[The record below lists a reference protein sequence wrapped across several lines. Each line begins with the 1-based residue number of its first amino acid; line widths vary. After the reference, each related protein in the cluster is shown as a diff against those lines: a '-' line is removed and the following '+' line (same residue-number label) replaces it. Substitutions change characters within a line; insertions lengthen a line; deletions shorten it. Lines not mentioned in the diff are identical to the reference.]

1 MSRSSL
7 HSRDPHDPAV
17 AARIRAS
24 AWLLAGLAAVVFLG
38 YIALNYLRGPL

>member
-1 MSRSSL
+1 MSPSSL

-24 AWLLAGLAAVVFLG
+24 AWLLGALAAAVFLG
-38 YIALNYLRGPL
+38 YIAWNYLGGPL